1 MTTWVSCAPLA
12 ATGFDLACAVLL
24 SPDALDGDGGR
35 ATSRATA
42 TVWRESL
49 WRTADGHHVVGLDSG
64 GARSSGLDADRW
76 RWVSPMLAEDWLR
89 RQDLHETADA
99 EFGPRS
105 RPPSPPVVLTLDHT
119 DLVRLEQLS
128 EDEDT
133 TVSATLRQAVA
144 EYLDRCAPRA
154 VTGAGWWPLG
164 VAGGD
169 QRRRGTR
176 TPHAAAPRPP
186 ASRLGR

>member
-12 ATGFDLACAVLL
+12 ATGFDLASAVLL
-24 SPDALDGDGGR
+24 SPDVLDGDGGL

-42 TVWRESL
+42 TRWRESL

-64 GARSSGLDADRW
+64 GEHSSGLDADRW
-76 RWVSPMLAEDWLR
+76 RWVSPVLAEDWLR

-105 RPPSPPVVLTLDHT
+105 RPPSTPVVLALEHA

-128 EDEDT
+128 EDEGT
-133 TVSATLRQAVA
+133 TVAATLGQAVA
-144 EYLDRCAPRA
+144 EHLDRCAPRA
-154 VTGAGWWPLG
+154 VTGAGWWPVG

-169 QRRRGTR
+169 EHRSGTR
-176 TPHAAAPRPP
+176 TPHAAASGLP
-186 ASRLGR
+186 ATRLGL

>member
-24 SPDALDGDGGR
+24 SPDVLHEDGSV
-35 ATSRATA
+35 ATSGATA
-42 TVWRESL
+42 SVWRESL
-49 WRTADGHHVVGLDSG
+49 WRRADGHHVVGLDSG

-76 RWVSPMLAEDWLR
+76 RWVSPVLAEDWLR

-99 EFGPRS
+99 VFGPRS
-105 RPPSPPVVLTLDHT
+105 RPPSTPVVLTLEHT

-133 TVSATLRQAVA
+133 TVSAIFRQAVA

-154 VTGAGWWPLG
+154 VTGAGWWPVG

-169 QRRRGTR
+169 ERRSGCR
-176 TPHAAAPRPP
+176 TPHPAALGLP
-186 ASRLGR
+186 ACRLGR